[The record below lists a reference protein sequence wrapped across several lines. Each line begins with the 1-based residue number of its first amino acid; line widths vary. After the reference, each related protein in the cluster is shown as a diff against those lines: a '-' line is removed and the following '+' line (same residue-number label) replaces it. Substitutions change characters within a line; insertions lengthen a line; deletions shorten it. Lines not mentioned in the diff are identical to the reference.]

1 MASLNQ
7 FRIALNWSGLSL
19 TRNFR
24 NFQRSLYIET
34 EYDTSLISSE
44 ARNIPGGL
52 IMQIM
57 SHRFH
62 FKMLGVDSDYY
73 LDLIFRFA
81 QQLPSSFSLKTDLKN
96 NYQVRDIRWSYY
108 SFLKQLINLCSQH
121 IIFLFSFQDIKKGV
135 CQVYSCQK
143 SR

>member
-62 FKMLGVDSDYY
+62 FKMLGVDSD
-73 LDLIFRFA
+73 
-81 QQLPSSFSLKTDLKN
+81 
-96 NYQVRDIRWSYY
+96 
-108 SFLKQLINLCSQH
+108 
-121 IIFLFSFQDIKKGV
+121 
-135 CQVYSCQK
+135 
-143 SR
+143 